1 MNRLRVTIAGW
12 MVTAGASATQ
22 GGIRNA
28 RSGQCLRNLKQRGKS
43 HSRGPQV
50 TPSAGMTVLMRLEE
64 EKMVK
69 LKFRQFDGYADVE
82 TVATYESLNIVDS
95 VIENIRDKVD
105 VEVVVTLPPLNTE
118 EQSDD

>member
-1 MNRLRVTIAGW
+1 
-12 MVTAGASATQ
+12 
-22 GGIRNA
+22 
-28 RSGQCLRNLKQRGKS
+28 
-43 HSRGPQV
+43 
-50 TPSAGMTVLMRLEE
+50 
-64 EKMVK
+64 MVK

-82 TVATYESLNIVDS
+82 TVVTYESLNIVDS